1 MKTNKFYIGP
11 ELEQSEVVV
20 EQGIALSDPTQFDLV
35 IDGFGEEQSW
45 D

>member
-1 MKTNKFYIGP
+1 MKTNKNYNAP
-11 ELEQSEVVV
+11 KVEMNEVVV
-20 EQGIALSDPTQFDLV
+20 EQGIAMSDPTQFDLV